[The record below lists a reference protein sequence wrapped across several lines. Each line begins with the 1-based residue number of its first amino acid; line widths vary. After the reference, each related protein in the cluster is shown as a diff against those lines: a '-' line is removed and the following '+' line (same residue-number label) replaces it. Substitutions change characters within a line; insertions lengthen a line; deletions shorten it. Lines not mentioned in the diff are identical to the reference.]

1 VRPLPGEHPVPPE
14 QEASKPVPELQ
25 PVDRFTAVYREHH
38 RQVYAY
44 VVARAGRGL
53 ADEIV
58 ADTFVVVWR
67 RFADVPQRTPLPWL
81 LAVARNVV
89 RERLR
94 AEVRRQNFVTALR
107 SAADENEFLVEDIAD
122 GVVDRAAVLA
132 ALATLSDADRDVLT
146 LVAWHGLTPR
156 QAAQVLDCST
166 VAYFVRLHRAR
177 RRFHDALS
185 TSQPPRIARTRTK
198 EPTR

>member
-1 VRPLPGEHPVPPE
+1 M
-14 QEASKPVPELQ
+14 PELQ

-67 RFADVPQRTPLPWL
+67 RFADVPHRTPLPWL

-107 SAADENEFLVEDIAD
+107 SAADESEFLDEDIAD
-122 GVVDRAAVLA
+122 GVVNRAAVLA
-132 ALATLSDADRDVLT
+132 VLATLSDTDRDVLT
-146 LVAWHGLTPR
+146 LVAWHGLTPS
-156 QAAQVLDCST
+156 QAARVLGCST
-166 VAYFVRLHRAR
+166 AAYFVRLHRAR

-185 TSQPPRIARTRTK
+185 TSQPPRPTRTRTK